1 MNKVYFFLLDILEF
15 FGKIEMKIKHLLNR
29 NLYKSLSENN
39 IPPNTFYCYSGC
51 RYNLNIC
58 PFMDYSIIAG
68 SKYCLSFTLFSFSF
82 EKTTWYFSTSI
93 CFFNIINC

>member
-68 SKYCLSFTLFSFSF
+68 SKYCHFIEGGIYDPLLYDDC
-82 EKTTWYFSTSI
+82 KI
-93 CFFNIINC
+93 CGINELDEE